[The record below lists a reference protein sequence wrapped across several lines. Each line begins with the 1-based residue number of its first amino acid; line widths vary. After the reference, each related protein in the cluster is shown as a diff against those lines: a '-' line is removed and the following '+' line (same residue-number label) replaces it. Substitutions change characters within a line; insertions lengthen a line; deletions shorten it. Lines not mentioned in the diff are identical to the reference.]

1 MLVGTVARSGA
12 RIGPHICC
20 AAAFSGRP
28 HKSRMRQLAL
38 ELASPPAPTLDNF
51 VTGDNAEAVAALR
64 ALVTGAAVERFV
76 YLWGAAGSGRSH
88 LLRGVLHA
96 LAAAGRSVTLHST
109 GVTPVVEDAAVAV
122 GVDDVEHLDAP
133 AQINLF
139 NIFNNLKDSGGVLVV
154 TGDLPPARLPLRADL
169 LTRLAWGLVYEVHAL
184 SEADLRAAVVD
195 YAAARGF
202 TLPAEVTDYLLV
214 RVPRDLSSLR
224 ALVDTLDRVSL
235 EQKRAV
241 TVPLAREVL
250 QAVQKND

>member
-1 MLVGTVARSGA
+1 
-12 RIGPHICC
+12 
-20 AAAFSGRP
+20 
-28 HKSRMRQLAL
+28 MRQLAL

-51 VTGDNAEAVAALR
+51 VTGGNAEAVAALR
-64 ALVTGAAVERFV
+64 ALVHDESGERFI
-76 YLWGAAGSGRSH
+76 YLWGAPGSGRSH
-88 LLRGVLHA
+88 LLRAVLRQ
-96 LAAAGRSVTLHST
+96 LEQAGRRVRLYAE
-109 GVTPVVEDAAVAV
+109 GEAVRADGAAEVV
-122 GVDDVEHLDAP
+122 GVDDVQRLDGQ

-139 NIFNNLKDSGGVLVV
+139 NIFNELKESAGVLVV
-154 TGDLPPARLPLRADL
+154 TGDVPPARLALRTDL

-184 SEADLRAAVVD
+184 SEDDRRAAVFD

-202 TLPAEVTDYLLV
+202 RLPAEVAEYLLA

-250 QAVQKND
+250 QLMQPKS

>member
-1 MLVGTVARSGA
+1 MQTA
-12 RIGPHICC
+12 
-20 AAAFSGRP
+20 GRQP
-28 HKSRMRQLAL
+28 VPGMRQLAL
-38 ELASPPAPTLDNF
+38 ELASPPAPTFDNF

-64 ALVTGAAVERFV
+64 ALVRGEPGERFI
-76 YLWGAAGSGRSH
+76 YLWGGPGSGRSH
-88 LLRGVLHA
+88 LLRAVLRQSGDTGRRVR
-96 LAAAGRSVTLHST
+96 LYAAGE
-109 GVTPVVEDAAVAV
+109 TPVVDDAAEVV
-122 GVDDVEHLDAP
+122 GVDDVQRLDEQ

-139 NIFNNLKDSGGVLVV
+139 NIFNKLKDASGVLVV
-154 TGDLPPARLPLRADL
+154 TGDVPPARLALRVDL

-184 SEADLRAAVVD
+184 SEDDRRAAVLE

-202 TLPAEVTDYLLV
+202 ILPTEVAEYLLA

-250 QAVQKND
+250 QAVNQQAANRQAVQNKN

>member
-1 MLVGTVARSGA
+1 
-12 RIGPHICC
+12 
-20 AAAFSGRP
+20 
-28 HKSRMRQLAL
+28 MRQLAL

-51 VTGDNAEAVAALR
+51 VAGGNAEVLAALR
-64 ALVTGAAVERFV
+64 ALLSAAATERFI
-76 YLWGAAGSGRSH
+76 YLWGVPGSGRSH

-96 LAAAGRSVTLHST
+96 LAAAGKSVCLYPTAVKPLVDHSA
-109 GVTPVVEDAAVAV
+109 VVV
-122 GVDDVEHLDAP
+122 GIDDVEHLEDQ

-139 NIFNNLKDSGGVLVV
+139 NIFNNLRDSGGILVV
-154 TGDLPPARLPLRADL
+154 TGDRPPAQLRLRADL

-184 SEADLRAAVVD
+184 SESDLRAAVVD

-202 TLPAEVTDYLLV
+202 TLPSEVLDYLLV
-214 RVPRDLSSLR
+214 RVSRDLSSLR

-250 QAVQKND
+250 QAVQQK

>member
-1 MLVGTVARSGA
+1 
-12 RIGPHICC
+12 
-20 AAAFSGRP
+20 
-28 HKSRMRQLAL
+28 MRQLAL

-51 VTGDNAEAVAALR
+51 VTGGNAEVLAALR
-64 ALVTGAAVERFV
+64 ALLSSAATERFI
-76 YLWGAAGSGRSH
+76 YLWGVPGSGRSH
-88 LLRGVLHA
+88 LLLGVLHA
-96 LAAAGRSVTLHST
+96 FSMSGLNVRLYAT
-109 GVTPVVEDAAVAV
+109 GVNPVVDDPATVV
-122 GVDDVEHLDAP
+122 GVDDVERLDTQ

-139 NIFNNLKDSGGVLVV
+139 NIFNELRDSGGVLLV
-154 TGDLPPARLPLRADL
+154 TGDRPPAQLQLRADL

-184 SEADLRAAVVD
+184 SEADLRAAVLD

-202 TLPAEVTDYLLV
+202 MLPPEVADYLLV

-250 QAVQKND
+250 QAVQNND

>member
-1 MLVGTVARSGA
+1 MSG
-12 RIGPHICC
+12 
-20 AAAFSGRP
+20 
-28 HKSRMRQLAL
+28 MRQLAL

-64 ALVTGAAVERFV
+64 ALAAGVVTERFI
-76 YLWGAAGSGRSH
+76 YLWGATGSGRSH
-88 LLRGVLHA
+88 LLRAVVSQ
-96 LAAAGRSVTLHST
+96 LADAGKCVQLYAS
-109 GVTPVVEDAAVAV
+109 GEAPVPDDLAVFV
-122 GVDDVEHLDAP
+122 GVDDVERLDAQ

-139 NIFNNLKDSGGVLVV
+139 NIFNNLKDSGGVLLV
-154 TGDLPPARLPLRADL
+154 TGELPPARLPLRADL
-169 LTRLAWGLVYEVHAL
+169 QTRLAWGLVYEVHAL
-184 SEADLRAAVVD
+184 SDADLRAAVVD

-202 TLPAEVTDYLLV
+202 MLPAEVTDYLLV

-250 QAVQKND
+250 LAVQNRD